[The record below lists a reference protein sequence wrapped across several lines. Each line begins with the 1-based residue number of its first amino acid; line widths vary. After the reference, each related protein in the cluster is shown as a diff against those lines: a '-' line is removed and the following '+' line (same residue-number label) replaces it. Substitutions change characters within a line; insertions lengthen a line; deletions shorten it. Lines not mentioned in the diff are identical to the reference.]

1 MHISIQQVDVHV
13 PIYKKRALSDSFFI
27 LACGERGIRTPGTSQ
42 FNGFQD
48 RRNRPLCHLSFEIGC
63 KITTFFLNTQI
74 FSENSC
80 QYAKNIVIL
89 QQNCTKILLQYANML
104 LQVLKSKI
112 HRVTV
117 TEANLDY
124 IGSITIDEDLMN
136 AANIYAGEKVQIVD
150 NTNGARIETYVIP
163 GKRGSGC
170 ICINGAAAHLV
181 HVGDMVIIMA
191 YALMTE
197 EEVKTF
203 KPAIVFPTNNHLA

>member
-1 MHISIQQVDVHV
+1 
-13 PIYKKRALSDSFFI
+13 
-27 LACGERGIRTPGTSQ
+27 
-42 FNGFQD
+42 
-48 RRNRPLCHLSFEIGC
+48 
-63 KITTFFLNTQI
+63 
-74 FSENSC
+74 
-80 QYAKNIVIL
+80 
-89 QQNCTKILLQYANML
+89 ML
-104 LQVLKSKI
+104 LQILKSKI

-181 HVGDMVIIMA
+181 HVGDTVIIMA

-197 EEVKTF
+197 DEVKALIAEIKAATGASSPKDMGKIMKELSPKVKGRF
-203 KPAIVFPTNNHLA
+203 DAKRASALVQEALK